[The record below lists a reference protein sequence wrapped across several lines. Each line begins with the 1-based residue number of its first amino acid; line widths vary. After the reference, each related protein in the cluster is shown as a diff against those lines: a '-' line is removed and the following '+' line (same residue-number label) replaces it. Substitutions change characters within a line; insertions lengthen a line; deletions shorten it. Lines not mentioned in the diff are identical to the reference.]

1 MKEYDTPLSAVEE
14 DGRITAIMQGC
25 HDILSML
32 EEQTERWNAP
42 ETSVA
47 LRQAQTYLGV
57 ARDRWRGKR

>member
-1 MKEYDTPLSAVEE
+1 MNNHDTPLTATEE
-14 DGRITAIMQGC
+14 DARITAIMDGC
-25 HDILSML
+25 HEILAML

-57 ARDRWRGKR
+57 ARNRWRGKR